1 MTAIALEYAKRLTNK
16 HPHAVRED
24 QEEEFLRQE
33 MKRNVQAALH
43 GTGFHE
49 LRRVDVLGEEGHVT
63 LDGTVSR
70 YYLKQVAQTVAHKLE
85 GVRSVTNRIRVLQ
98 RNRVEAT
105 G

>member
-1 MTAIALEYAKRLTNK
+1 MTAIALEYASRQTKKLQ
-16 HPHAVRED
+16 HVVRED
-24 QEEEFLRQE
+24 QEGEFVRQQVE
-33 MKRNVQAALH
+33 RDVQTALH

-49 LRRVDVLGEEGHVT
+49 LRRVDVLGDEGHVT

-98 RNRVEAT
+98 GNRVEAT